1 MSQSALA
8 RQVGCKQSALSL
20 FEGGRMTA
28 LNAQVIGKLC
38 STFGLLPPGTAEV
51 NGNSAL
57 AVAEAGTRTFC
68 PNPEC
73 PSNVA
78 YSVGERVV
86 FAPRGHLA
94 GAGEKHC
101 AWCGEVLERACGA
114 CGAPV
119 NAGAFCSACGEA
131 YVASESVK
139 ADEKRTAL
147 SEQLAKWVNP
157 QA

>member
-1 MSQSALA
+1 
-8 RQVGCKQSALSL
+8 
-20 FEGGRMTA
+20 MTA

-38 STFGLLPPGTAEV
+38 NTFGLLPPATAET

-57 AVAEAGTRTFC
+57 PVAEAGERTFC

-78 YSVGERVV
+78 YQVGDKVAL
-86 FAPRGHLA
+86 APRGHFA

-101 AWCGEVLERACGA
+101 AWCGEVLEHACA
-114 CGAPV
+114 NCGAPV

-131 YVASESVK
+131 YVATEQVK
-139 ADEKRTAL
+139 ADNSRTAL
-147 SEQLAKWVNP
+147 SEQLVKWANP
-157 QA
+157 KA